1 MSALHFYLHF
11 AEMNLFLIWFIAL
24 WCMYFVV
31 VVLFSFPILLNSVV
45 DCFLRSGHNSG
56 EEGFG
61 KSINIAVEQSPG
73 EEWTYGM

>member
-31 VVLFSFPILLNSVV
+31 VVLFFIFLFCSTLLLIVS
-45 DCFLRSGHNSG
+45 SG
-56 EEGFG
+56 
-61 KSINIAVEQSPG
+61 AVRTQEKKVLASQL
-73 EEWTYGM
+73 TLL